1 MVVPPGGVERRL
13 DMGTQLETFSY
24 LTLSKPLLSSNA
36 FWAKSFSQTLKNP
49 TTPKSL
55 KRPHLILTRDLARCS
70 ARSLK
75 ISWKRNTVIN
85 EEPA

>member
-36 FWAKSFSQTLKNP
+36 FWAKSFSQTLKKTHN
-49 TTPKSL
+49 
-55 KRPHLILTRDLARCS
+55 A
-70 ARSLK
+70 K
-75 ISWKRNTVIN
+75 I
-85 EEPA
+85 P